1 MTDIAQ
7 PLTLRDPRL
16 LYRFDAVLSAT
27 MCVGLIVLA
36 APLAGLIGW
45 APMHTILLGAG
56 IFLLPWALFNWAIGA
71 ATGPDKLS
79 LIFNIAGDA
88 LWVLLSVALL
98 ALYSPQM
105 TMIGVTLI
113 AAQAVVV
120 AAVFVLKLTGAK
132 TLLA

>member
-1 MTDIAQ
+1 MTDLAQ

-16 LYRFDAVLSAT
+16 LYRFDAILSAT

-36 APLAGLIGW
+36 APLAGFIGW

-113 AAQAVVV
+113 AAQAVIV
-120 AAVFVLKLTGAK
+120 AAVFVLKLAGAK

>member
-1 MTDIAQ
+1 MTDLAQ

-27 MCVGLIVLA
+27 MCVSLLVLA

-45 APMHTILLGAG
+45 APMHMILLGAG

-88 LWVLLSVALL
+88 IWVLLSVALL
-98 ALYSPQM
+98 ALYSSQM

-113 AAQAVVV
+113 AAQAVAV
-120 AAVFVLKLTGAK
+120 AVVFVLKLAGAK

>member
-7 PLTLRDPRL
+7 PLTLRDPRF
-16 LYRFDAVLSAT
+16 LYRFVAILSAT

-120 AAVFVLKLTGAK
+120 AAVFVLKLAGAK